1 MTTKNAVTK
10 FYEEMSE
17 MLYWAFEEQKFPRN
31 EIRGILE
38 ENMYKLKESI
48 IEEINEKITEE

>member
-17 MLYWAFEEQKFPRN
+17 MLNWAFEEQKFPRN